1 MENNSVKKII
11 SIICILGIVILLFT
25 YFHEIYRTRDYIKT
39 NAVITS
45 NIENIYYG
53 QIDNSQTNKYKYV
66 EVKYDNYINKY
77 RVWTFLFNKEG
88 TTTTVFYSK
97 ENPKLIRD
105 KFKMTTALLGI
116 VFLSIF
122 AIGINVSKVN
132 SSTVNVNTKKS
143 KIRS

>member
-1 MENNSVKKII
+1 M
-11 SIICILGIVILLFT
+11 
-25 YFHEIYRTRDYIKT
+25 
-39 NAVITS
+39 
-45 NIENIYYG
+45 
-53 QIDNSQTNKYKYV
+53 
-66 EVKYDNYINKY
+66 
-77 RVWTFLFNKEG
+77 
-88 TTTTVFYSK
+88 FYSK

>member
-45 NIENIYYG
+45 NIENIDYG

-132 SSTVNVNTKKS
+132 SSTANVNTKKS

>member
-45 NIENIYYG
+45 NIENINYG

>member
-45 NIENIYYG
+45 NIENIDYG

-116 VFLSIF
+116 VSLSIF

>member
-45 NIENIYYG
+45 NIENIDYG

-132 SSTVNVNTKKS
+132 SSTVNVNTKNLK
-143 KIRS
+143 

>member
-45 NIENIYYG
+45 NIENIDYG

>member
-45 NIENIYYG
+45 NIENIDYG
-53 QIDNSQTNKYKYV
+53 EIDNSQTTKYKYV

>member
-1 MENNSVKKII
+1 MENNSVKKIV

-45 NIENIYYG
+45 NIENIDYG

>member
-132 SSTVNVNTKKS
+132 SSTANVNTKKS

>member
-45 NIENIYYG
+45 NIENIDYG

-132 SSTVNVNTKKS
+132 SSTVNVNTKKA
-143 KIRS
+143 KIRH

>member
-45 NIENIYYG
+45 NIENIDYG

-122 AIGINVSKVN
+122 AIGINASKVN
-132 SSTVNVNTKKS
+132 SSTANVNTKKS

>member
-143 KIRS
+143 KIRF

>member
-45 NIENIYYG
+45 NIENIDYG

-143 KIRS
+143 KIRF

>member
-45 NIENIYYG
+45 NIENIDYG

-97 ENPKLIRD
+97 ENPKLIRN

>member
-45 NIENIYYG
+45 NIENIDYG

-105 KFKMTTALLGI
+105 KFKMTTALIGI

>member
-45 NIENIYYG
+45 NIENIDYG

-132 SSTVNVNTKKS
+132 SSAVNVNTKKS

>member
-45 NIENIYYG
+45 NIENIDYG

-132 SSTVNVNTKKS
+132 CSTVNVNTKKS

>member
-53 QIDNSQTNKYKYV
+53 QIDNSRTNKYKYV

>member
-1 MENNSVKKII
+1 MENNSVKKIV

-45 NIENIYYG
+45 NIENIDYG

-122 AIGINVSKVN
+122 TIGINVSKVN
-132 SSTVNVNTKKS
+132 SSTVNVNTKNLK
-143 KIRS
+143 

>member
-45 NIENIYYG
+45 NIENIDYG

-132 SSTVNVNTKKS
+132 SSTVNVNTKKA